1 MTKER
6 NLIIEALIRFVE
18 ELRKNSSLGLYLHDN
33 GVFSF
38 VSPHNGKFFTK
49 KELSLMIGKNTFYE
63 KGDINDTTH
72 IFGNEGAINHL
83 FYLLFGVA
91 KRGNILIVPNN
102 YVRDI
107 SYRK

>member
-18 ELRKNSSLGLYLHDN
+18 ELRTNDSVGLYLHDN
-33 GVFSF
+33 GIISF

-63 KGDINDTTH
+63 KGAINDTTH
-72 IFGNEGAINHL
+72 IFGNEGVINHL

-91 KRGNILIVPNN
+91 KRGNILIAPNN
-102 YVRDI
+102 YVR
-107 SYRK
+107 SSNHRK